1 MRLDINLLS
10 RKGAREIFSE
20 RWFRRVKRGNFVI
33 LGIYGLVL
41 LVIFGVR
48 LFVSQLARGVET
60 ELKITETTLKQY
72 AEVESQH
79 LLVKKKL
86 ATAAK
91 VLSLQQPW
99 GELLGDLTLTEE
111 GATVREVTI
120 KPEGTLRVVVETVS
134 LRGLVEA
141 FQELTALEEA
151 NAFVTAVTVETVE
164 KTTKGY
170 YSFTLLFTT

>member
-1 MRLDINLLS
+1 MRLDINLLP

-20 RWFRRVKRGNFVI
+20 RWLRRVKRGSFAL
-33 LGIYGLVL
+33 LGVYGLVL
-41 LVIFGVR
+41 LVIFGAG
-48 LFVSQLARGVET
+48 LFVGQLTRGVEG
-60 ELKITETTLKQY
+60 ELKNTETSLAQY
-72 AEVESQH
+72 AEVERQH

-86 ATAAK
+86 SAAQK
-91 VLSLQQPW
+91 ILSLQRPW
-99 GELLGDLTLTEE
+99 GELVGDLGLTEE

-141 FQELTALEEA
+141 FRELTALEEA

-164 KTTKGY
+164 KTSKGY